1 MRNIV
6 DIARNNKNLEM
17 SDVIEI
23 AKFNSNCEVDELRL
37 TKAAS
42 TTR

>member
-6 DIARNNKNLEM
+6 DIAKNNKNLEM